1 MTDKK
6 KMLIT
11 GVSGM
16 LGNSLADSFKNRY
29 RVVGI
34 YNSHP
39 VVIPD
44 IRLYPCNLLAY
55 EALKGIIHSETPD
68 CIIHCASLTNIDESE
83 ENRDLTWQV
92 NVVGTQNI
100 VNILNGQDTK
110 LIYISTDSVFDGQDG
125 NYSEEDPVNPPNY
138 YGITKYQGE
147 IEVSKHPNHLIFRT
161 NIFGWNILNK
171 QSLGEWVVAS
181 LTAEKNINGFTDV
194 IFSTI
199 YTYELARIIE
209 MSIRKDLTGTYNCGA
224 RDCTSKFEFALRL
237 AKIFGLPADL
247 IKPISVDDAGLKAI
261 RAHNLSLDVKQI
273 EKDLNVRMPTI
284 NYSIERFYR
293 DYQNE
298 VPNRINSY
306 RKNDDTENQFIQ
318 YGKQWIDSHDID
330 EVLEVIQSN
339 RITQGPKVV
348 EFENAVSEICG
359 AKYAVAVNSGTSA
372 LHIACRVVGL
382 ESGDEVITSPI
393 TFVASANCAVYCDA
407 VPKFVDID
415 PLAYNLSTAELEK
428 QISAKTRIV
437 IAVHFAGQSCD
448 MRKIKEIISKAEKK
462 YGRKI
467 YIIEDASHALGSSYE
482 DIPVGCCRYSD
493 MAILSFHPVKHI
505 TTGEGG
511 MVLTNQE
518 RLHESLAC
526 LRSHGIRSYPQAMKY
541 IDQAYDHSCGEKSK
555 AINPWYYEQTD
566 LGYNY
571 RITDIQCGLGLSQ
584 LRRLF
589 FFRKQR
595 RKIINRYNQAFSG
608 LENITVPYESPEC
621 DSNFHLYVLKIDFG
635 KIGQSRRIVMEK
647 LKALNIQTQVHYIP
661 VHTQPYYQERFNYA
675 WGDFPVAEQYYR
687 ECLSIPL
694 YPAMTENDVERVI
707 QGIISITG
715 KKE

>member
-1 MTDKK
+1 MVRLNVKPHKK
-6 KMLIT
+6 KILIT

-29 RVVGI
+29 QVVGI

-44 IRLYPCNLLAY
+44 IRLYPCNLLDY

-125 NYSEEDPVNPPNY
+125 NYSEKDPVNPPNY

-171 QSLGEWVVAS
+171 QSLGEWVVAN
-181 LTAEKNINGFTDV
+181 LAAEKNINGFTDV

-199 YTYELARIIE
+199 YTYELARIIG
-209 MSIRKDLTGTYNCGA
+209 MSIRKDLTGTYNCGV

-330 EVLEVIQSN
+330 EVLAVIQSN

-359 AKYAVAVNSGTSA
+359 AKYAVAVSNGTAA
-372 LHIACRVVGL
+372 LHCL
-382 ESGDEVITSPI
+382 EYWQTKS
-393 TFVASANCAVYCDA
+393 F
-407 VPKFVDID
+407 
-415 PLAYNLSTAELEK
+415 
-428 QISAKTRIV
+428 
-437 IAVHFAGQSCD
+437 
-448 MRKIKEIISKAEKK
+448 IK
-462 YGRKI
+462 
-467 YIIEDASHALGSSYE
+467 
-482 DIPVGCCRYSD
+482 
-493 MAILSFHPVKHI
+493 
-505 TTGEGG
+505 
-511 MVLTNQE
+511 
-518 RLHESLAC
+518 
-526 LRSHGIRSYPQAMKY
+526 
-541 IDQAYDHSCGEKSK
+541 
-555 AINPWYYEQTD
+555 
-566 LGYNY
+566 
-571 RITDIQCGLGLSQ
+571 
-584 LRRLF
+584 RR
-589 FFRKQR
+589 
-595 RKIINRYNQAFSG
+595 
-608 LENITVPYESPEC
+608 E
-621 DSNFHLYVLKIDFG
+621 
-635 KIGQSRRIVMEK
+635 
-647 LKALNIQTQVHYIP
+647 
-661 VHTQPYYQERFNYA
+661 
-675 WGDFPVAEQYYR
+675 
-687 ECLSIPL
+687 
-694 YPAMTENDVERVI
+694 
-707 QGIISITG
+707 
-715 KKE
+715 